1 MKLFDSPYKNRSL
14 NILRATLMS
23 VPGTKGAVE
32 IICEEKIYE
41 IKSDEEL
48 CD

>member
-1 MKLFDSPYKNRSL
+1 
-14 NILRATLMS
+14 MS

-32 IICEEKIYE
+32 VICEEKIYE